1 MLQKSKNLQWMEQKR
16 TFTIKNSSVFVNS
29 LINGSKVGRSFKEI
43 VGLQRQILFLKKSV
57 SESEFFISK
66 VTNSPILKLRRA
78 SEFL

>member
-1 MLQKSKNLQWMEQKR
+1 MEQKR

-29 LINGSKVGRSFKEI
+29 LINGSKFSRTFKEI

-57 SESEFFISK
+57 SESEFFIYK
-66 VTNSPILKLRRA
+66 VTNSPILKLKRA